1 MNGMSHELIHFSINS
16 LLSITSLPVTTDK
29 TLKRIVHRVSL
40 FRREK
45 ERKRKIRYVGHL
57 GAEVT
62 KTQGSVVRMKDG
74 VERGVLF

>member
-1 MNGMSHELIHFSINS
+1 MSHELIHFSINS

-40 FRREK
+40 FRREE

-62 KTQGSVVRMKDG
+62 KTQGSVGRMKDG
-74 VERGVLF
+74 VERRVLF

>member
-1 MNGMSHELIHFSINS
+1 MSHELIHFSINS

-40 FRREK
+40 FRREE
-45 ERKRKIRYVGHL
+45 ERTRKIRYVGHL

-62 KTQGSVVRMKDG
+62 KTQGSVGRMKDG
-74 VERGVLF
+74 VERRVLF

>member
-1 MNGMSHELIHFSINS
+1 MHHELIHFSINS
-16 LLSITSLPVTTDK
+16 LLSITSLPVTTTDK

-40 FRREK
+40 FRWEE
-45 ERKRKIRYVGHL
+45 ERKRKIRYVMGHL

-74 VERGVLF
+74 VEHGVLF